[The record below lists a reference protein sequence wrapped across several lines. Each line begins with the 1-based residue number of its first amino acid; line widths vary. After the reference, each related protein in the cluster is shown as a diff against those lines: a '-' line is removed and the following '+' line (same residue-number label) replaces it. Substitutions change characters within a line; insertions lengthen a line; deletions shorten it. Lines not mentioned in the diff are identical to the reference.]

1 MLDNLITYGRDFCE
15 ENPNFVLCR
24 EDQLIITLIKLRH
37 NLTFELLAHIGK
49 CTADDYFWEWIDIL
63 HSCLPFLV
71 RVGDSTNI
79 SDNTTGF

>member
-1 MLDNLITYGRDFCE
+1 MLDNLITYVRDFCE

-49 CTADDYFWEWIDIL
+49 CTADDYFWEWIDTFLSAIL
-63 HSCLPFLV
+63 GKSG
-71 RVGDSTNI
+71 RQSTNI